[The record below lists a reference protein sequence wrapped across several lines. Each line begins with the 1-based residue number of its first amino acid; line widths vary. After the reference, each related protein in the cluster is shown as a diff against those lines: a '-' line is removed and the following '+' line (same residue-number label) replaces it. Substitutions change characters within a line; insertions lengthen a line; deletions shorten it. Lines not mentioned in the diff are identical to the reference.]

1 MQTISDIIEQFLLE
15 AFDDQKEIELSRN
28 ELAEHFK
35 CVPSQINYVLSTR
48 FTLEK
53 GYVIDSQRGGGG
65 YVKIYRIEID
75 DDFKDLIFEKIGDS
89 IDYVSASGILNTLC
103 SNDVLSEEQK
113 CCLDSAISVKSLKN
127 PFRIE
132 DEIRARILKNAL
144 TMIYKEKEK

>member
-1 MQTISDIIEQFLLE
+1 MRTISDIIEQFLLE
-15 AFDDQKEIELSRN
+15 AFDDHREIELSRN

-65 YVKIYRIEID
+65 YVKIHRIEID
-75 DDFKDLIFEKIGDS
+75 DNFKDLIFEKIGDS
-89 IDYVSASGILNTLC
+89 IDYASARGILDTLC
-103 SNDVLSEEQK
+103 SNDVLSKEQK
-113 CCLDSAISVKSLKN
+113 RCLESAISVKSLKN

-132 DEIRARILKNAL
+132 DEIRARILKNTL

>member
-15 AFDDQKEIELSRN
+15 AFDDHKEIELSRN

-65 YVKIYRIEID
+65 YVKIHRIQID

-89 IDYVSASGILNTLC
+89 IDFVTASGILETLC
-103 SNDVLSEEQK
+103 SNGFLSEEQK
-113 CCLDSAISVKSLKN
+113 CCLKSAISVKSLKN

-132 DEIRARILKNAL
+132 DEIRARILKNTL
-144 TMIYKEKEK
+144 TMIYDEKEK

>member
-15 AFDDQKEIELSRN
+15 AFDDHKEIELSRN
-28 ELAEHFK
+28 ELAEYFK

-103 SNDVLSEEQK
+103 SNDILSEEQK
-113 CCLDSAISVKSLKN
+113 RCLDSAISVKSLKN